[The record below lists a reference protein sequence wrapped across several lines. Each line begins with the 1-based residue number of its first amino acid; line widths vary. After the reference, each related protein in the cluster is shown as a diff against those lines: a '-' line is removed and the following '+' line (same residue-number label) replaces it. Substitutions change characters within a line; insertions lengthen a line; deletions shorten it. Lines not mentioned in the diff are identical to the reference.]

1 MTMAK
6 ARTENAET
14 AGVEDRIAWVRR
26 FNSNGG
32 SGSLCQGNPVLDSF
46 TLRFSLLVLTAALAA
61 ACAPVAPYQRGY
73 LARPDMAFDDSPGNA
88 RALEKT
94 YSAKEAASGGAS
106 VGGGGCGCN

>member
-1 MTMAK
+1 M
-6 ARTENAET
+6 
-14 AGVEDRIAWVRR
+14 
-26 FNSNGG
+26 
-32 SGSLCQGNPVLDSF
+32 
-46 TLRFSLLVLTAALAA
+46 LRLGLLFVIVASAA

-73 LARPDMAFDDSPGNA
+73 LARPEMAFEDSPGHA